1 MRIDT
6 YRKRGGG
13 ERKMTPFPKSERLK
27 ARGEVGDQRVLF
39 GKVEPRTG
47 FQDSGSGSGYILS
60 RTEGRRVRVAGI

>member
-1 MRIDT
+1 
-6 YRKRGGG
+6 
-13 ERKMTPFPKSERLK
+13 MTPFPKSERLK